1 MLNNPVVASRRF
13 FLAGPGNQGGSREVG
28 GALFWSFLEVSLAL
42 SQTATDVHT
51 GHQEEDE
58 LEGEDLAQDLETL
71 ETSKLTLHQ
80 SQSD

>member
-1 MLNNPVVASRRF
+1 M
-13 FLAGPGNQGGSREVG
+13 G